1 MKKALGLVA
10 ILGAIVALAGITRM
24 GDSARAAP
32 AREDLVLSPGD
43 TIRVDGAPLGCR
55 VTRLARYGK
64 GIFLDCRRAG
74 RLAGSYG
81 TYLGVK
87 DVLVVRFLDSRKAKV
102 VLHAEHERGATRC
115 N

>member
-10 ILGAIVALAGITRM
+10 ILGAVVALAGVLRP
-24 GDSARAAP
+24 GDPARAAP
-32 AREDLVLSPGD
+32 AKEDLVLSPGD
-43 TIRVDGAPLGCR
+43 TVRVAGAPLGCR
-55 VTRLARYGK
+55 VTRLARYGN

-87 DVLVVRFLDSRKAKV
+87 DVLVVRFLDTRKAKV
-102 VLHAEHERGATRC
+102 VLHAEHAKGATRC
-115 N
+115 S